1 MFDMSWGEMLII
13 GAVALIVIG
22 PKDLPKTLRTVG
34 NIVGKVRRMAGEF
47 QGQFREAIREADL
60 DAVRKDF
67 DGLNNSVSGFDP
79 VSTIRDEIKTAVD
92 KPPESGASPAAI
104 AAATDNA
111 AFTGTAMT
119 PPAAANSAAMPPSVD
134 VPLPAAPPLD
144 LTRDFAPAPAVGAG
158 PLADPAPAP
167 LPDAEPRRAKA

>member
-1 MFDMSWGEMLII
+1 
-13 GAVALIVIG
+13 
-22 PKDLPKTLRTVG
+22 
-34 NIVGKVRRMAGEF
+34 
-47 QGQFREAIREADL
+47 
-60 DAVRKDF
+60 
-67 DGLNNSVSGFDP
+67 LNNSVSGFDP

-134 VPLPAAPPLD
+134 VPLPEAPPLD
-144 LTRDFAPAPAVGAG
+144 LTRDFAPAPAVEAG